1 MKRILIII
9 PAILLSVSC
18 IFSQGSNV
26 IEANVTLPQN
36 FFSGSDSDLEL
47 AFKLK
52 LKSVDSKDIKP
63 LIQEVVQ
70 IESVTYFNIVATSE
84 ISKAVLKCPKK
95 SESDYMVFLKKI
107 LCVLNPSKTILNGQ
121 KIKPCE

>member
-1 MKRILIII
+1 MKKIFVMI
-9 PAILLSVSC
+9 PAIIMSVSFA
-18 IFSQGSNV
+18 FSQNSNV

-36 FFSGSDSDLEL
+36 FFSGSGSDLEL

-52 LKSVDSKDIKP
+52 LKSVESKDIKP
-63 LIQEVVQ
+63 LIQDVVQ
-70 IESVTYFNIVATSE
+70 IESVGYFNIVATSE

-95 SESDYMVFLKKI
+95 SESDYMVFLKKV
-107 LCVLNPSKTILNGQ
+107 LCALNPSKTILNGQ

>member
-1 MKRILIII
+1 MKKIFVMI
-9 PAILLSVSC
+9 PAIIMSVSFA
-18 IFSQGSNV
+18 FSQNSNV

-36 FFSGSDSDLEL
+36 FFSGSGSDLEL

-52 LKSVDSKDIKP
+52 LKSVESKDIKP
-63 LIQEVVQ
+63 LIQDVVQ
-70 IESVTYFNIVATSE
+70 MESVSYFNIVATSE

-95 SESDYMVFLKKI
+95 SESDYMVFLKKV
-107 LCVLNPSKTILNGQ
+107 LCALNPSKTILNGQ